1 VVAVVTV
8 SPVIDPNAGRPSG
21 RSAAV
26 DGNEWG
32 GESLRIELST
42 AQVDQV
48 VRAASDGGSV
58 SVLLSGLGDVRTAFA
73 AGLEQLQDSRLSHSL
88 LAGLLMLASFPADG
102 SYVSIAEFARLLD
115 MSPSTVHRY
124 ISTLAAVGLVERDP
138 ATRHYR
144 LTDAG

>member
-1 VVAVVTV
+1 VTV
-8 SPVIDPNAGRPSG
+8 SPVPVIDLNTTRPSE
-21 RSAAV
+21 RSPATN
-26 DGNEWG
+26 GYKPG
-32 GESLRIELST
+32 GEPLCIELSA

-48 VRAASDGGSV
+48 VRAAADGGSV
-58 SVLLSGLGDVRTAFA
+58 SVLLSGLGDVRAAFA
-73 AGLEQLQDSRLSHSL
+73 AGLEQLDDSRLSHSL

-102 SYVSIAEFARLLD
+102 SYVSVADFARLLG

-144 LTDAG
+144 LADAG